1 MVVGKRE
8 VAVIFWFSCYKKRE
22 EIGWDGEK
30 MQEGKGLI
38 GRFAL

>member
-8 VAVIFWFSCYKKRE
+8 VAVIFWFSYYKKGK

-30 MQEGKGLI
+30 TREGKGLK